1 MSNVRWSIV
10 VRDDVDK
17 ALRTYLGRHGM
28 KKGDIS
34 QFVEE
39 AVQSRL
45 FELTVE
51 GAKRRARQ
59 HSQDEM
65 LEAINEALGGK

>member
-10 VRDDVDK
+10 VRDDVDR

-39 AVQSRL
+39 AVQARL
-45 FELTVE
+45 FQLTVE
-51 GAKRRARQ
+51 GTKRRNQ
-59 HSQDEM
+59 HHSQDEM
-65 LEAINEALGGK
+65 LEAINEALRGK

>member
-1 MSNVRWSIV
+1 MGNVRWSIV
-10 VRDDVDK
+10 VRDDVDR

-39 AVQSRL
+39 AAQARL
-45 FELTVE
+45 FQLTVE
-51 GAKRRARQ
+51 GTKRRNQQ

-65 LEAINEALGGK
+65 LEAINEALRGK

>member
-1 MSNVRWSIV
+1 
-10 VRDDVDK
+10 
-17 ALRTYLGRHGM
+17 M

-39 AVQSRL
+39 AVQARL
-45 FELTVE
+45 FQLTVE
-51 GAKRRARQ
+51 GTKRRNQQ

-65 LEAINEALGGK
+65 LEAINEALRGK